1 MVIPFTRSAL
11 SLLLLAILVASD
23 VSGQSGP
30 GNVLDWVHY
39 REIGPTRPGGRVVAF
54 AVSSQ
59 DPYVFYVGA
68 GPGGLWK
75 TVNNGT
81 TFESIFDNEQTS
93 SIGHVVVAPTDDN
106 IVYIGT
112 GEGNLRNSAYYGD
125 GVYRTNDGGVSW
137 SNVGLRKSGQIGRL
151 VVHPKNPDVVYVAA
165 QGQYYTDNSER
176 GVYKTTNGG
185 QTWEKSLGIVV
196 EGVDVGATDIVMD
209 PRDPDVLYAATY
221 QRIRRPWGFSGSGPG
236 SGIHKTTDGGATW
249 TKLSNGLPGGLIGK
263 IGLTIYPGSP
273 DVLYA
278 VIENDNS
285 EGVSY
290 EDRWSEVQAGKPGAV
305 EPIGS
310 VVYRTDDGGQS
321 WRQTTESTV
330 GERNNYYGQIVV
342 DPGDDNTVYVMDSM
356 VHKST
361 DGGRSWSR
369 AFEYGGDNHVLWIDP
384 ENRDHMLLG
393 YDYGFAMSFD
403 SGANWL
409 HLDNVSMAQIY
420 AIGVD
425 MEYPYNVYGGLQD
438 FGSWKG
444 PSTKKGRFPIRFED
458 WEHVLGG
465 DGFYNQVDP
474 TNGRWLY
481 TESQFGGLSRNL
493 QRR

>member
-1 MVIPFTRSAL
+1 M
-11 SLLLLAILVASD
+11 
-23 VSGQSGP
+23 
-30 GNVLDWVHY
+30 
-39 REIGPTRPGGRVVAF
+39 
-54 AVSSQ
+54 
-59 DPYVFYVGA
+59 
-68 GPGGLWK
+68 
-75 TVNNGT
+75 
-81 TFESIFDNEQTS
+81 
-93 SIGHVVVAPTDDN
+93 
-106 IVYIGT
+106 
-112 GEGNLRNSAYYGD
+112 
-125 GVYRTNDGGVSW
+125 
-137 SNVGLRKSGQIGRL
+137 
-151 VVHPKNPDVVYVAA
+151 VYVAA

-263 IGLTIYPGSP
+263 IGFTIYPGNP

-384 ENRDHMLLG
+384 ENRD
-393 YDYGFAMSFD
+393 
-403 SGANWL
+403 
-409 HLDNVSMAQIY
+409 
-420 AIGVD
+420 
-425 MEYPYNVYGGLQD
+425 
-438 FGSWKG
+438 
-444 PSTKKGRFPIRFED
+444 
-458 WEHVLGG
+458 
-465 DGFYNQVDP
+465 
-474 TNGRWLY
+474 
-481 TESQFGGLSRNL
+481 LSL
-493 QRR
+493 IHI

>member
-112 GEGNLRNSAYYGD
+112 GEGNLRNSAYYVEGF
-125 GVYRTNDGGVSW
+125 YRTHDGGVSW

-185 QTWEKSLGIVV
+185 QTWEKSLGTVV
-196 EGVDVGATDIVMD
+196 EGIDVGATDIVMD

-263 IGLTIYPGSP
+263 IGFTIYPGNP

-361 DGGRSWSR
+361 DGGRS
-369 AFEYGGDNHVLWIDP
+369 
-384 ENRDHMLLG
+384 
-393 YDYGFAMSFD
+393 
-403 SGANWL
+403 
-409 HLDNVSMAQIY
+409 
-420 AIGVD
+420 
-425 MEYPYNVYGGLQD
+425 
-438 FGSWKG
+438 
-444 PSTKKGRFPIRFED
+444 
-458 WEHVLGG
+458 
-465 DGFYNQVDP
+465 
-474 TNGRWLY
+474 
-481 TESQFGGLSRNL
+481 
-493 QRR
+493 